1 MRMKRALG
9 TAAVMAT
16 AVAALAVTQ
25 AEALPPAPAPASV
38 QATSPS
44 VSPSTGYPPIYNTE
58 GLISCQKGS
67 LCTSVW
73 DPVRKKWRVDRFEKC
88 GTYDLNY
95 WGGRG
100 SYINNQTGGVEGRFI
115 WQDGTARVVAA
126 DNKPHSVTWDPYWH
140 IKPC

>member
-9 TAAVMAT
+9 AAAVMAS

-25 AEALPPAPAPASV
+25 AEAQQPAPAPSSL
-38 QATSPS
+38 QATSPG
-44 VSPSTGYPPIYNTE
+44 VSPSTGYDPIYNDE

-73 DPVRKKWRVDRFEKC
+73 DPVRKKWRIDRFETC
-88 GTYDLNY
+88 GTYDLSFWAG
-95 WGGRG
+95 WGAF
-100 SYINNQTGGVEGRFI
+100 INNQTGGAEGRFI
-115 WQDGTARVVAA
+115 EGNGSARVVSA
-126 DNKPHSVTWDPYWH
+126 DNKSHPINWDPYWK